1 MVVDHRAGERLRV
14 YSNENNNR
22 KINIKLREQTM
33 QKLID
38 NIVEAIQDK
47 KGHNIVSLDLS
58 ALEGTICDAFV
69 VCNADSTTQVDAIAD
84 GIVEHLEERLNESPR
99 RVEGKTNAA
108 WIAIDYV
115 DVMVHIFL
123 TPLRDYYRLEQL
135 WADAPATRY
144 ESEE

>member
-1 MVVDHRAGERLRV
+1 
-14 YSNENNNR
+14 
-22 KINIKLREQTM
+22 M

-84 GIVEHLEERLNESPR
+84 GIVEHLEEKLGESPR

-123 TPLRDYYRLEQL
+123 TPLREYYRLEQL

>member
-1 MVVDHRAGERLRV
+1 MNYDKKLKAAERLLEVMDTLR
-14 YSNENNNR
+14 E
-22 KINIKLREQTM
+22 KCPWDREQTF
-33 QKLID
+33 
-38 NIVEAIQDK
+38 E
-47 KGHNIVSLDLS
+47 SLRNN
-58 ALEGTICDAFV
+58 TIEETFEL
-69 VCNADSTTQVDAIAD
+69 VDAIAD
-84 GIVEHLEERLNESPR
+84 GIVEALEEKLGEKPR

-108 WIAIDYV
+108 WIAVDYV

>member
-1 MVVDHRAGERLRV
+1 
-14 YSNENNNR
+14 
-22 KINIKLREQTM
+22 M

-38 NIVEAIQDK
+38 NIVSAIQDK
-47 KGHNIVSLDLS
+47 KGHNIVSLDLTE
-58 ALEGTICDAFV
+58 LEGTICDAFV
-69 VCNADSTTQVDAIAD
+69 ICNADSTTQVDAIAD
-84 GIVEHLEERLNESPR
+84 GIVEDLEEKLGEKPR

-123 TPLRDYYRLEQL
+123 TPLREYYRLEQL

>member
-1 MVVDHRAGERLRV
+1 
-14 YSNENNNR
+14 
-22 KINIKLREQTM
+22 M
-33 QKLID
+33 QKLI
-38 NIVEAIQDK
+38 NTIVGAIQDK

-58 ALEGTICDAFV
+58 QLEGTICDAFV
-69 VCNADSTTQVDAIAD
+69 ICNADSTTQVDAIAD
-84 GIVEHLEERLNESPR
+84 GIVEELEEKLGEKPR

-108 WIAIDYV
+108 WIAVDYV

-123 TPLRDYYRLEQL
+123 TPLREYYQLEQL

>member
-1 MVVDHRAGERLRV
+1 M
-14 YSNENNNR
+14 
-22 KINIKLREQTM
+22 K
-33 QKLID
+33 QKLIE

-47 KGHNIVSLDLS
+47 KGHNIVSLDLGE
-58 ALEGTICDAFV
+58 LEGTICDAFV
-69 VCNADSTTQVDAIAD
+69 ICNADSTTQVDAIAD
-84 GIVEHLEERLNESPR
+84 GIVEALEERLGEKPR
-99 RVEGKTNAA
+99 RVEGKTNAVWVA
-108 WIAIDYV
+108 VDYV

>member
-1 MVVDHRAGERLRV
+1 
-14 YSNENNNR
+14 
-22 KINIKLREQTM
+22 M

-38 NIVEAIQDK
+38 NIVGAIQDK
-47 KGHNIVSLDLS
+47 KGHNIVSLDLTE
-58 ALEGTICDAFV
+58 LEGTICDAFV
-69 VCNADSTTQVDAIAD
+69 ICNADSTTQVDAIAD
-84 GIVEHLEERLNESPR
+84 GIVEELEEKLGEKPR

-123 TPLRDYYRLEQL
+123 TPLREYSRLEQL

>member
-1 MVVDHRAGERLRV
+1 M
-14 YSNENNNR
+14 
-22 KINIKLREQTM
+22 T
-33 QKLID
+33 QKLIE

-47 KGHNIVSLDLS
+47 KGHNIVSLDLRE
-58 ALEGTICDAFV
+58 LEGTICDAFV
-69 VCNADSTTQVDAIAD
+69 VCNADSTTQVDSIAD
-84 GIVEHLEERLNESPR
+84 GIVEHLEEKLGEKPR

-108 WIAIDYV
+108 WIAVDYV

>member
-1 MVVDHRAGERLRV
+1 
-14 YSNENNNR
+14 
-22 KINIKLREQTM
+22 M

-38 NIVEAIQDK
+38 NIVRAIQDK
-47 KGHNIVSLDLS
+47 KGHNIISLDLS
-58 ALEGTICDAFV
+58 SLEGTICDAFV
-69 VCNADSTTQVDAIAD
+69 ICNADSTTQVDAIAD
-84 GIVEHLEERLNESPR
+84 GIVEELEEKLGEKPR

-108 WIAIDYV
+108 WIAVDYV

>member
-1 MVVDHRAGERLRV
+1 
-14 YSNENNNR
+14 
-22 KINIKLREQTM
+22 M
-33 QKLID
+33 QKLVD
-38 NIVEAIQDK
+38 NIVSAIQDK
-47 KGHNIVSLDLS
+47 KGHNIVSLDLTE
-58 ALEGTICDAFV
+58 LEGTICDAFV
-69 VCNADSTTQVDAIAD
+69 ICNADSTTQVDAIAD
-84 GIVEHLEERLNESPR
+84 GIVEELEEKLGEKPR

-123 TPLRDYYRLEQL
+123 TPLREYYRLEQL

>member
-1 MVVDHRAGERLRV
+1 
-14 YSNENNNR
+14 
-22 KINIKLREQTM
+22 M

-38 NIVEAIQDK
+38 NIVSAIQDK
-47 KGHNIVSLDLS
+47 KGHNIISLDLTE
-58 ALEGTICDAFV
+58 LEGTICDAFV
-69 VCNADSTTQVDAIAD
+69 ICNADSTTQVDAIAD
-84 GIVEHLEERLNESPR
+84 GIVEELEEKLGEKPR

-123 TPLRDYYRLEQL
+123 TPLREYYRLEQL
-135 WADAPATRY
+135 WADAPVTHY

>member
-1 MVVDHRAGERLRV
+1 
-14 YSNENNNR
+14 
-22 KINIKLREQTM
+22 M

-38 NIVEAIQDK
+38 NIVSAIQDK
-47 KGHNIVSLDLS
+47 KGHNIISLDLTE
-58 ALEGTICDAFV
+58 LEGTICDAFV
-69 VCNADSTTQVDAIAD
+69 ICNADSTTQVDAIAD
-84 GIVEHLEERLNESPR
+84 GIVEELEETLGEKPR

-123 TPLRDYYRLEQL
+123 TPLREYYRLEQL
-135 WADAPATRY
+135 WADAPATHY

>member
-1 MVVDHRAGERLRV
+1 
-14 YSNENNNR
+14 
-22 KINIKLREQTM
+22 M

-38 NIVEAIQDK
+38 NIVRAIQDK
-47 KGHNIVSLDLS
+47 KGHNIISLDLS
-58 ALEGTICDAFV
+58 SLEGTICDAFV
-69 VCNADSTTQVDAIAD
+69 ICNADSTTQVDAIAD
-84 GIVEHLEERLNESPR
+84 GIVEELEEKLGEKPR

-108 WIAIDYV
+108 WIAVDYV

-135 WADAPATRY
+135 WADAPATHY

>member
-1 MVVDHRAGERLRV
+1 
-14 YSNENNNR
+14 
-22 KINIKLREQTM
+22 M

-38 NIVEAIQDK
+38 AIVGAIQDK

-58 ALEGTICDAFV
+58 ELEGTICDAFV

-84 GIVEHLEERLNESPR
+84 GIVEELEEKLGEKPR

-108 WIAIDYV
+108 WIAVDYV

-123 TPLRDYYRLEQL
+123 TPLREYYQLEQL

>member
-1 MVVDHRAGERLRV
+1 
-14 YSNENNNR
+14 
-22 KINIKLREQTM
+22 M

-38 NIVEAIQDK
+38 NIVSAIQDK
-47 KGHNIVSLDLS
+47 KGHNIVSLDLTE
-58 ALEGTICDAFV
+58 LEGTICDAFV
-69 VCNADSTTQVDAIAD
+69 ICNADSTTQVDAIAD
-84 GIVEHLEERLNESPR
+84 GIVEELEEELGEKPR

-123 TPLRDYYRLEQL
+123 TPLREYYRLEQL

>member
-1 MVVDHRAGERLRV
+1 
-14 YSNENNNR
+14 
-22 KINIKLREQTM
+22 M

-38 NIVEAIQDK
+38 NIVGAIQDK
-47 KGHNIVSLDLS
+47 KGHNIVSLDLTE
-58 ALEGTICDAFV
+58 LEGTICDAFV
-69 VCNADSTTQVDAIAD
+69 ICNADSTTQVDAIAD
-84 GIVEHLEERLNESPR
+84 GIVEELEEKLGDKPR

-123 TPLRDYYRLEQL
+123 TPLREYYRLEQL

>member
-1 MVVDHRAGERLRV
+1 
-14 YSNENNNR
+14 
-22 KINIKLREQTM
+22 M
-33 QKLID
+33 QKLVD

-47 KGHNIVSLDLS
+47 KGHNIVSLDLRE
-58 ALEGTICDAFV
+58 LEGTICDAFV

-84 GIVEHLEERLNESPR
+84 GVVEALEEKLGEKPR

-115 DVMVHIFL
+115 DVMVHVFL
-123 TPLRDYYRLEQL
+123 TPLREYYRLEEL

>member
-1 MVVDHRAGERLRV
+1 
-14 YSNENNNR
+14 
-22 KINIKLREQTM
+22 M

-38 NIVEAIQDK
+38 NIVKAIQDK
-47 KGHNIVSLDLS
+47 KGHNIISLDLS
-58 ALEGTICDAFV
+58 SLEGTICDAFV
-69 VCNADSTTQVDAIAD
+69 ICNADSTTQVDAIAD
-84 GIVEHLEERLNESPR
+84 GIVEELEEKLGEKPR

-108 WIAIDYV
+108 WIAVDYV

-135 WADAPATRY
+135 WADAPATHY

>member
-1 MVVDHRAGERLRV
+1 
-14 YSNENNNR
+14 
-22 KINIKLREQTM
+22 M
-33 QKLID
+33 QKLI
-38 NIVEAIQDK
+38 NAIVGAIQDK

-58 ALEGTICDAFV
+58 ELEGTICDAFV

-84 GIVEHLEERLNESPR
+84 GIVEELEEKLGEKPR
-99 RVEGKTNAA
+99 RVEGKTHAA
-108 WIAIDYV
+108 WIAVDYV

-123 TPLRDYYRLEQL
+123 TPLREYYQLEQL

>member
-1 MVVDHRAGERLRV
+1 
-14 YSNENNNR
+14 
-22 KINIKLREQTM
+22 M

-38 NIVEAIQDK
+38 NIVSAIQDK
-47 KGHNIVSLDLS
+47 KGHNIISLDLTE
-58 ALEGTICDAFV
+58 LEGTICDAFV
-69 VCNADSTTQVDAIAD
+69 ICNADSTTQVDAIAD
-84 GIVEHLEERLNESPR
+84 GIVEELEEKLGEKPR

-123 TPLRDYYRLEQL
+123 TPLREYYRLEQL
-135 WADAPATRY
+135 WADAPATHY

>member
-1 MVVDHRAGERLRV
+1 
-14 YSNENNNR
+14 
-22 KINIKLREQTM
+22 M

-38 NIVEAIQDK
+38 AIVGAIQDK

-58 ALEGTICDAFV
+58 ELEGTICDAFV

-84 GIVEHLEERLNESPR
+84 GIVEELEEKLGEKPR

-108 WIAIDYV
+108 WIAVDYV

-123 TPLRDYYRLEQL
+123 TPLREYYQLEQL

-144 ESEE
+144 ESED

>member
-1 MVVDHRAGERLRV
+1 
-14 YSNENNNR
+14 
-22 KINIKLREQTM
+22 M

-38 NIVEAIQDK
+38 NIVSAIQDK
-47 KGHNIVSLDLS
+47 KGHNIVSLDLTE
-58 ALEGTICDAFV
+58 LEGTICDAFV
-69 VCNADSTTQVDAIAD
+69 ICNADSTTQVDAIAD
-84 GIVEHLEERLNESPR
+84 GIVEELEEKLGEKPR

-123 TPLRDYYRLEQL
+123 TPLREYYRLEQL
-135 WADAPATRY
+135 WADAPAIRY

>member
-1 MVVDHRAGERLRV
+1 MLRKGGNRCEICTFVVLF
-14 YSNENNNR
+14 ENIYN
-22 KINIKLREQTM
+22 KICK
-33 QKLID
+33 KLID

-58 ALEGTICDAFV
+58 ELEGTICDAFV

-84 GIVEHLEERLNESPR
+84 GIVEALEEKLGEKPR

-123 TPLRDYYRLEQL
+123 TPLREYYRLEQL

>member
-1 MVVDHRAGERLRV
+1 
-14 YSNENNNR
+14 
-22 KINIKLREQTM
+22 M
-33 QKLID
+33 QKLI
-38 NIVEAIQDK
+38 NAIVGAIQNK

-58 ALEGTICDAFV
+58 ELEGTICDAFV

-84 GIVEHLEERLNESPR
+84 GIVEELEEKLGEKPR

-108 WIAIDYV
+108 WIAVDYV

-123 TPLRDYYRLEQL
+123 TPLREYYQLEQL

>member
-1 MVVDHRAGERLRV
+1 
-14 YSNENNNR
+14 
-22 KINIKLREQTM
+22 M

-38 NIVEAIQDK
+38 IIVGAIQDK
-47 KGHNIVSLDLS
+47 KGHNIVSLALTE
-58 ALEGTICDAFV
+58 LEGTICDAFV
-69 VCNADSTTQVDAIAD
+69 ICNADSTTQVDAIAD
-84 GIVEHLEERLNESPR
+84 GIVEELEEKLGEKPR

-123 TPLRDYYRLEQL
+123 TPLREYYRLEQL

>member
-1 MVVDHRAGERLRV
+1 
-14 YSNENNNR
+14 
-22 KINIKLREQTM
+22 M

-38 NIVEAIQDK
+38 NIVSAIQDK
-47 KGHNIVSLDLS
+47 KGHNIVSLDLTE
-58 ALEGTICDAFV
+58 LEGTICDAFV
-69 VCNADSTTQVDAIAD
+69 ICNADSTTQVDAIAD
-84 GIVEHLEERLNESPR
+84 GIVEELEEKLGEKPR

-123 TPLRDYYRLEQL
+123 TPLREYYRLEQL
-135 WADAPATRY
+135 WADAPVTRY

>member
-1 MVVDHRAGERLRV
+1 
-14 YSNENNNR
+14 
-22 KINIKLREQTM
+22 M
-33 QKLID
+33 QKLI
-38 NIVEAIQDK
+38 NAIVEAIQNK

-58 ALEGTICDAFV
+58 ELEGTICDAFV

-84 GIVEHLEERLNESPR
+84 GIVEELEEKLGEKPR

-108 WIAIDYV
+108 WIAVDYV

-123 TPLRDYYRLEQL
+123 TPLREYYQLEQL
-135 WADAPATRY
+135 WADTPATRY

>member
-1 MVVDHRAGERLRV
+1 
-14 YSNENNNR
+14 
-22 KINIKLREQTM
+22 M

-38 NIVEAIQDK
+38 NIVGAIQDK
-47 KGHNIVSLDLS
+47 KGHNIVSLDLTE
-58 ALEGTICDAFV
+58 LEGTICDAFV
-69 VCNADSTTQVDAIAD
+69 ICNADSTTQVDAIAD
-84 GIVEHLEERLNESPR
+84 GIVEELEEKLGEKPR

-123 TPLRDYYRLEQL
+123 TPLREYYRLEQL
-135 WADAPATRY
+135 WADAPATHY

>member
-1 MVVDHRAGERLRV
+1 
-14 YSNENNNR
+14 
-22 KINIKLREQTM
+22 M

-38 NIVEAIQDK
+38 NIVSAIQDK
-47 KGHNIVSLDLS
+47 KGHNIVSLDLTE
-58 ALEGTICDAFV
+58 LEGTICDAFV
-69 VCNADSTTQVDAIAD
+69 ICNADSTTQVDAIAD
-84 GIVEHLEERLNESPR
+84 GIVEELEEKLGEKPR

-123 TPLRDYYRLEQL
+123 IPLREYYRLEQL
-135 WADAPATRY
+135 WADAPVTRY